1 MTDSKNSGGKRKFFV
16 IPQTKETVRS
26 NIILAVGFVLLLAG
40 IALSLKKIFEGSNIS
55 IIRPVVLLAFGEICF
70 FIAIAFTKSSLCVSL
85 GLTAVVSAVLA
96 FLMDIGVIS
105 LSIKQMWPFSLLVF
119 GIMLIPADFIRYGR
133 LRTVFLFPAFM
144 FIGLGTIFLLFSMG
158 VVPFSFRRFISQCWP
173 LILVFLGIGLIL
185 IFIVQK
191 RHNKDFPYMQDDSQ
205 GEAQI

>member
-133 LRTVFLFPAFM
+133 LRTVFFVPCVYVHWSWGNIPSVFDGSCSVFIQAFY
-144 FIGLGTIFLLFSMG
+144 FTVLDAYSCFSG
-158 VVPFSFRRFISQCWP
+158 HRAHTHFYCPEKTQQGFS
-173 LILVFLGIGLIL
+173 LHAG
-185 IFIVQK
+185 
-191 RHNKDFPYMQDDSQ
+191 
-205 GEAQI
+205 

>member
-1 MTDSKNSGGKRKFFV
+1 
-16 IPQTKETVRS
+16 
-26 NIILAVGFVLLLAG
+26 
-40 IALSLKKIFEGSNIS
+40 
-55 IIRPVVLLAFGEICF
+55 
-70 FIAIAFTKSSLCVSL
+70 
-85 GLTAVVSAVLA
+85 
-96 FLMDIGVIS
+96 MDIGVIS

-144 FIGLGTIFLLFSMG
+144 FIGLGAIFLLFSMG